1 MQKEDY
7 KFISKENKR
16 LFFHEILNKSGLKYI
31 VTLTHC
37 TNSEIKG
44 DTFLDFE
51 WNMKCIGFT
60 MLFFSL
66 FVCLSLRLKADNL
79 LQSSTLRVIFG
90 TKCDLVVTY

>member
-1 MQKEDY
+1 MSAKKDY

-37 TNSEIKG
+37 KNSEIKG

-51 WNMKCIGFT
+51 
-60 MLFFSL
+60 
-66 FVCLSLRLKADNL
+66 
-79 LQSSTLRVIFG
+79 
-90 TKCDLVVTY
+90 